1 MASKKRTATSLQS
14 QSHVCAVTAVGG
26 ETGDDLV
33 DYETVNV
40 ENNDSGSGSD
50 ER

>member
-26 ETGDDLV
+26 DDQV

>member
-14 QSHVCAVTAVGG
+14 QSHVCAVTAV
-26 ETGDDLV
+26 DQV